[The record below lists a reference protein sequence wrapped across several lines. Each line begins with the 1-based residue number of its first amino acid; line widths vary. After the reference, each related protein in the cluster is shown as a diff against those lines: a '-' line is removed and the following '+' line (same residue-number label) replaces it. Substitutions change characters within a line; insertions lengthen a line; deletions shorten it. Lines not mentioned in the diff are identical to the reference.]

1 MLRRVGPSE
10 ETIAAFQ
17 AKIDEWRTLE
27 RTLRGLREV
36 YALKLRQLEQA
47 GERLAGELEVQ
58 AGDDPL
64 LVLLLATRRPDLQA

>member
-27 RTLRGLREV
+27 RTLRGLRKV
-36 YALKLRQLEQA
+36 YALKLRQLEQT
-47 GERLAGELEVQ
+47 GERLAGELETQ

-64 LVLLLATRRPDLQA
+64 LVLLLATRRPDLQG